1 MFSQSISGIFY
12 SELVSLQNIMAIKKE
27 TIENLRQEYR
37 SASLTEKEVAAD
49 PISQFAKWFAEAL
62 DGGLYEPNAMTLATA
77 THDGKPSAR
86 TMLLKGFDKTGFTF
100 YTNYLS
106 RKGKEISKNPA
117 ACIVFFWPEL
127 ERQVRIEGTLEK
139 VSKEESEKYF
149 QSRPK
154 ESQLGAIASQ
164 QSQVIPSRD
173 TLENTWKEL
182 IEKFA
187 DKEVPKPAY
196 WGGYVLKPQ
205 IVEFWQGRPGRLH
218 DRIVYK
224 RSDKSS
230 WKIVR
235 IAP

>member
-1 MFSQSISGIFY
+1 
-12 SELVSLQNIMAIKKE
+12 MAIKKE

-37 SASLTEKEVAAD
+37 SASLSEKDVAAD

-86 TMLLKGFDKTGFTF
+86 ILLLKGFDKVGFTF

-106 RKGKEISKNPA
+106 RKGKEIAKNPSA
-117 ACIVFFWPEL
+117 SMVFFWAEL
-127 ERQVRIEGTLEK
+127 ERQVRIEGTIEK
-139 VSKEESEKYF
+139 ISKEESEKYF

-164 QSQVIPSRD
+164 QSQEISGREG
-173 TLENTWKEL
+173 LENTWKEL
-182 IEKFA
+182 AEKYA
-187 DKEVPKPAY
+187 DKDVPKPAY
-196 WGGYVLKPQ
+196 WGGYILKPQ
-205 IVEFWQGRPGRLH
+205 IVEFWQGRLGRLH

-224 RSDKSS
+224 RSDKNT

-235 IAP
+235 LAP